1 MKKQSHT
8 RTPDQYVDLFTT
20 NKQQKLEEDES
31 VPLELTRMTSL
42 NKINTD
48 GQNFYINI
56 LHGNQEM
63 PINLAQYL
71 REQYELTHTFKNYP
85 PEEYYGNCE
94 YKLKIISVDQCKM
107 EHRTT
112 QMQFR
117 LDEGKGIAYYRVG
130 VEDDGTPTGLNLDE
144 MLVSI
149 QWLIKFANNNK
160 AEIILQKI
168 HQGRKNI
175 QKIAEFMVRRR
186 LQDSIKTDIRVVM
199 LGQMNSGKSSLIGM
213 ITTGKSNIGRQQFGR
228 LFRQVVGFDSKGKVV
243 NKLNLLGQ
251 EKEDQYVFENSTK
264 IITFIDLL
272 ETQHYNF
279 NEAMQNI
286 QSQFPNYFMLVINAI
301 QQLGKDFIQQLKL
314 TLTQQIPIFIV
325 VTHADKLK
333 DDYELEILLYNIRQK
348 LKEHIIKSIP
358 TILVRSTEDVM
369 LFSKQIIDQ
378 YEKETVIPVF
388 ILSNLEF
395 KTHHLFLQFLNQLP
409 LKYELTNNT
418 TQPVEFGIHQT
429 FEIALTKQ
437 IGDEQPSIES
447 ESFTVEDSTLKSNKG
462 LIQVQDRKL
471 LILGGTVTKGIMK
484 KGQTL
489 LMGPDK
495 TGNFYPI
502 LVQNLQSNR
511 VKVKSALS
519 GQLCTVQ
526 FSLVNSYKKNFGTS
540 ENPIR
545 KGMVL
550 VDAKLKPNSYTIF
563 IVNLQFF
570 TAGWKQ
576 AQQQIQQQ
584 EYISLN
590 QTQQSN
596 FSNEKIF
603 LSQSHELLVHTPY
616 SKQICLIQENLKQN
630 PPLLFKQPSLTRKTS
645 RSVEGKTHSLSQRCL
660 QKSKS
665 KKDKI
670 QQKINI
676 CEINSGETLSLKL
689 RFKYQS
695 EYLTQGMKIMIMEQ
709 KFSAFGHIVS
719 MEI

>member
-1 MKKQSHT
+1 MKKQAKSKS
-8 RTPDQYVDLFTT
+8 PDQHIEQIMK
-20 NKQQKLEEDES
+20 NKQQKLEEDEYQA
-31 VPLELTRMTSL
+31 LELTRMTSL

-63 PINLAQYL
+63 PINLSQYL
-71 REQYELTHTFKNYP
+71 HEQYALTHSFKNYP
-85 PEEYYGNCE
+85 PEQYYGNCE
-94 YKLKIISVDQCKM
+94 YKLKIIKVDQCKM

-130 VEDDGTPTGLNLDE
+130 VEDDGTPTGINLNE

-160 AEIILQKI
+160 AEIILQKM
-168 HQGRKNI
+168 HQGRTNQ

-199 LGQMNSGKSSLIGM
+199 LGQVNSGKSSLIGM
-213 ITTGKSNIGRQQFGR
+213 ITTGKSNIGRQQFGK

-243 NKLNLLGQ
+243 NKINLLGQ
-251 EKEDQYVFENSTK
+251 EKEDEYVFENATK

-272 ETQHYNF
+272 ERQHYNN

-301 QQLGKDFIQQLKL
+301 QQLGTDFIKQLKL
-314 TLTQQIPIFIV
+314 TLSQQIPIFIV

-333 DDYELEILLYNIRQK
+333 DDYELEILLFNIRQK
-348 LKEHIIKSIP
+348 LKQHIIKTIP
-358 TILVRSTEDVM
+358 IILVRSTEDVM

-388 ILSNLEF
+388 ILSNLEY
-395 KTHHLFLQFLNQLP
+395 KTHNLFLQFLNQLP
-409 LKYELTNNT
+409 LRNEFTNNN

-429 FEIALTKQ
+429 FEIALIKQ
-437 IGDEQPSIES
+437 INDEQPSIES
-447 ESFTVEDSTLKSNKG
+447 ESFTVEDSILKSNKG
-462 LIQVQDRKL
+462 IIQVQDRKL
-471 LILGGTVTKGIMK
+471 LILGGTVTKGIIK
-484 KGQTL
+484 KGQSL
-489 LMGPDK
+489 LIGPDK
-495 TGNFYPI
+495 QGNFYPVQ
-502 LVQNLQSNR
+502 VQNLQSNR

-526 FSLVNSYKKNFGTS
+526 FQLINSYKKNFGTS

-545 KGMVL
+545 RGMVL

-570 TAGWKQ
+570 AAGWKQ
-576 AQQQIQQQ
+576 FQQQQQQQ
-584 EYISLN
+584 ELISIN
-590 QTQQSN
+590 QTQQCN
-596 FSNEKIF
+596 YINEKIC

-616 SKQICLIQENLKQN
+616 SKQICLILENHCENQY
-630 PPLLFKQPSLTRKTS
+630 LLVKQPSLTRKPS
-645 RSVEGKTHSLSQRCL
+645 KSVEGKVVSSSQKYIE
-660 QKSKS
+660 KSKS
-665 KKDKI
+665 KKIKI
-670 QQKINI
+670 QQKINVF
-676 CEINSGETLSLKL
+676 EIKSGETLSLKL

-695 EYLTQGMKIMIMEQ
+695 EYLTQGMKIVIMEQ
-709 KFSAFGHIVS
+709 KFSAFGHVVS